1 MPTKNSKIVSARIP
15 NEMEFSIPISR
26 VLSSVYAGLQAGEI
40 GVNKKGLVFKSDCD
54 NCPKGLPVESD
65 YDDPDGEWVR
75 DIAHELNIG
84 VKDFKRRIEQSIR
97 R

>member
-15 NEMEFSIPISR
+15 KDMEFQIPVSR
-26 VLSSVYAGLQAGEI
+26 VLSSVYKGLQTGKLCIDKTGIAPM
-40 GVNKKGLVFKSDCD
+40 NDCD
-54 NCPKGLPVESD
+54 TCSKGLPQE
-65 YDDPDGEWVR
+65 DDPDGEWVR
-75 DIAHELNIG
+75 ETAHELNMS